1 MCKLARLSFTLLYDK
16 ERDLDKLVSELKRD
30 AVVFVKDVGKET
42 GRFFKISKG
51 TDGVIVKDHYW
62 TVRQRGVLEKTLK
75 SKRVLLTGALGSGKT
90 LIAICR
96 VVAAIERDPK
106 KTLVLYWIVSARVGD
121 GKDIKLFEK
130 VRSAVAESL
139 PVGLQGSLDLDEI
152 LDCRFVGIN
161 YTEWDRNEWLF
172 ISYKPIQDLLK
183 KLVSKETSPG
193 TSRFQNLC
201 CVFDEYLV
209 GDTLDTT
216 VPNFLGSASTRLAD
230 FQDFESG
237 SFNTKFQHDE
247 VANVVSFR
255 LKKLEEAMGSWQ
267 KSENREK

>member
-1 MCKLARLSFTLLYDK
+1 MSFTLLYDK
-16 ERDLDKLVSELKRD
+16 ERDLDKLVSKLKRD
-30 AVVFVKDVGKET
+30 AVVFVKDLGKET
-42 GRFFKISKG
+42 GRFFKISK
-51 TDGVIVKDHYW
+51 DGDQVIVKDHYW
-62 TVRQRGVLEKTLK
+62 TVRQRGVLGKTLK
-75 SKRVLLTGALGSGKT
+75 SERVLLTGALGSGKT

-106 KTLVLYWIVSARVGD
+106 KTLVLYWIVSARTGD

-139 PVGLQGSLDLDEI
+139 PVRLQDSLDLDEI
-152 LDCRFVGIN
+152 LDCRFVGRD
-161 YTEWDRNEWLF
+161 YTECNWTKF

-209 GDTLDTT
+209 GDTLH
-216 VPNFLGSASTRLAD
+216 
-230 FQDFESG
+230 SG
-237 SFNTKFQHDE
+237 FFGR
-247 VANVVSFR
+247 FR
-255 LKKLEEAMGSWQ
+255 ERKG
-267 KSENREK
+267 